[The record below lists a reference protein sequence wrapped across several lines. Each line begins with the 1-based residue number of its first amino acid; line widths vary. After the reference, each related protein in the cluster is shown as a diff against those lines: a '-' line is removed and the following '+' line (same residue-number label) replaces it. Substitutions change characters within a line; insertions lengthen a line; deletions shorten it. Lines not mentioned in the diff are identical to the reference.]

1 MKSILKEIILKAYL
15 IIIWHKIPY
24 ALSNFYSI
32 IIYHNIIFIS
42 SKYNFLYQKIL
53 TLIWNENEC
62 DILEK
67 FTRKD
72 IKNLSSI
79 KFRRFFPTVTP
90 WIFRYLYHTLL
101 YHTSFAKELIEY
113 SHKDR
118 RSVSVEVTRSVWP
131 RTCWSKGNDK
141 GRSARRK
148 NTRLERPPA
157 ERATRIAFAVG
168 YRPSRSLIARE
179 FGFTARS
186 FSATFISSVLRLLV
200 RVARP
205 STPCTVHRRLMIP
218 SEWEI
223 DH

>member
-1 MKSILKEIILKAYL
+1 MPTIT
-15 IIIWHKIPY
+15 IPHCP
-24 ALSNFYSI
+24 N
-32 IIYHNIIFIS
+32 
-42 SKYNFLYQKIL
+42 
-53 TLIWNENEC
+53 LIWYE
-62 DILEK
+62 IY
-67 FTRKD
+67 
-72 IKNLSSI
+72 
-79 KFRRFFPTVTP
+79 VH
-90 WIFRYLYHTLL
+90 IFRYLYRDHT
-101 YHTSFAKELIEY
+101 YTIPHSKGKELIEY
-113 SHKDR
+113 SHKDH
-118 RSVSVEVTRSVWP
+118 RSVSVGITRSVWP

-186 FSATFISSVLRLLV
+186 FSATFISSVLRLFV

>member
-1 MKSILKEIILKAYL
+1 MIRDTRTYIYFAIYIEII
-15 IIIWHKIPY
+15 
-24 ALSNFYSI
+24 
-32 IIYHNIIFIS
+32 IS
-42 SKYNFLYQKIL
+42 
-53 TLIWNENEC
+53 
-62 DILEK
+62 
-67 FTRKD
+67 
-72 IKNLSSI
+72 
-79 KFRRFFPTVTP
+79 V
-90 WIFRYLYHTLL
+90 
-101 YHTSFAKELIEY
+101 YHTSFKRKRVNRIF
-113 SHKDR
+113 SQG
-118 RSVSVEVTRSVWP
+118 SQVSIGWNHALGLAAYVLEQRQRQRAV
-131 RTCWSKGNDK
+131 
-141 GRSARRK
+141 RSAQK
-148 NTRLERPPA
+148 YSTRASPRA

>member
-1 MKSILKEIILKAYL
+1 MFYQTLNLENKRQIFCPQLQFLIVPIWSDTRITYIYFVIYIEII
-15 IIIWHKIPY
+15 
-24 ALSNFYSI
+24 
-32 IIYHNIIFIS
+32 
-42 SKYNFLYQKIL
+42 
-53 TLIWNENEC
+53 
-62 DILEK
+62 
-67 FTRKD
+67 
-72 IKNLSSI
+72 
-79 KFRRFFPTVTP
+79 V
-90 WIFRYLYHTLL
+90 YLYTIPH
-101 YHTSFAKELIEY
+101 SKGKELIEY
-113 SHKDR
+113 SHKDH
-118 RSVSVEVTRSVWP
+118 RSVSVGITRSVWP